1 MTLEQVRFRYRLS
14 LIGIPIIMLSM
25 LLTRYGVTLN
35 SYMRLGAVFAVVA
48 IGAVIL
54 WWGMRY
60 GDMLDVHRAAVAAA
74 KRWPLKGADAR
85 AAKKHAQT
93 CAENWRE
100 SPEVHQ
106 RQGGCAKCSGD
117 DAA

>member
-1 MTLEQVRFRYRLS
+1 MMTLEQVRRRYRLS

-25 LLTRYGVTLN
+25 LAVRYGVTL
-35 SYMRLGAVFAVVA
+35 SPYLRLGTIFSVVV

-54 WWGMRY
+54 SWGARY
-60 GDMLDVHRAAVAAA
+60 GDMLDAHRAAVAAA

-85 AAKKHAQT
+85 AAKKLEQT
-93 CAENWRE
+93 
-100 SPEVHQ
+100 
-106 RQGGCAKCSGD
+106 CSGD

>member
-1 MTLEQVRFRYRLS
+1 MTLEQARFRYRLS
-14 LIGIPIIMLSM
+14 LIGMPILVLSI
-25 LLTRYGVTLN
+25 LLTRYGATWNV
-35 SYMRLGAVFAVVA
+35 YARLVGIFGLAA
-48 IGAVIL
+48 IGAAIV

-60 GDMLDVHRAAVAAA
+60 GDMLDVHNAAVAAA

-85 AAKKHAQT
+85 AAAKAQT

-100 SPEVHQ
+100 SPEAHQ
-106 RQGGCAKCSGD
+106 QLGGCAKCSGD

>member
-1 MTLEQVRFRYRLS
+1 MTLKQVRRRYRLS

-25 LLTRYGVTLN
+25 LLTRYGAALN
-35 SYMRLGAVFAVVA
+35 PYMRLGGVVTVVVL
-48 IGAVIL
+48 GAVIL
-54 WWGMRY
+54 SRGMRY
-60 GDMLDVHRAAVAAA
+60 GDMLDAHNAAVAAA

-85 AAKKHAQT
+85 AAAKAQT

-100 SPEVHQ
+100 SPEAHQ
-106 RQGGCAKCSGD
+106 RLGGCAKCSGD

>member
-1 MTLEQVRFRYRLS
+1 MTLKQARRRYRIS

-25 LLTRYGVTLN
+25 LLTRYGAALN
-35 SYMRLGAVFAVVA
+35 PYLRLGGVFGVVA
-48 IGAVIL
+48 IGAAIL

-60 GDMLDVHRAAVAAA
+60 GDMLDAHNAAVAAA

-85 AAKKHAQT
+85 AAAKAQT

-100 SPEVHQ
+100 SPEAHQ
-106 RQGGCAKCSGD
+106 RLGGCAKCSGD

>member
-1 MTLEQVRFRYRLS
+1 MTLEQVRRRYRIS

-25 LLTRYGVTLN
+25 LLTRYGAALN
-35 SYMRLGAVFAVVA
+35 PYARLVGVFAVVT
-48 IGAVIL
+48 IGAAIL

-60 GDMLDVHRAAVAAA
+60 GDMLDTHDAAVA
-74 KRWPLKGADAR
+74 

-93 CAENWRE
+93 CAENGE
-100 SPEVHQ
+100 SLTVEVN
-106 RQGGCAKCSGD
+106 GGGSYATAETHGD